1 MRCLFQ
7 VGGADQRSHDVRI
20 IGAIVML
27 SILGLAIVGMDW
39 VSRVELGLLGLLI
52 LAQMDF
58 LVGSFIPPSPQ
69 DKANGFV
76 GIGSDS
82 LQVCIANCIFQIIFR
97 MTSL

>member
-82 LQVCIANCIFQIIFR
+82 LQVCIAHCIFRLYFR
-97 MTSL
+97 

>member
-1 MRCLFQ
+1 
-7 VGGADQRSHDVRI
+7 
-20 IGAIVML
+20 ML

-82 LQVCIANCIFQIIFR
+82 LQVCIVNYNF
-97 MTSL
+97 

>member
-1 MRCLFQ
+1 
-7 VGGADQRSHDVRI
+7 
-20 IGAIVML
+20 ML

-82 LQVCIANCIFQIIFR
+82 LQVCIVRCIFRLHFG
-97 MTSL
+97 